1 MHVIDNHSPPYLWRQ
16 GLPHE
21 PRAPH
26 QIVQLASLHQR
37 SPVSTSCALG
47 LQLSPYVH
55 PAFTWMLGIWTRV
68 FTLAWPIL
76 NLWGTALNL
85 CFLVTFSWVKSY
97 LETQNVTVINLE
109 ADMIRPGAHCVT
121 CLPFFSTKPPDTWV
135 RAMRISL
142 KLTGNLNSGSSLNQK
157 WQLGVEKKNCLGNS
171 RSFAASWGLRMVA
184 LGAFKT
190 SWNPL
195 Q

>member
-1 MHVIDNHSPPYLWRQ
+1 MCVYTCSHVYVCMCRCMHVIDNHSPPYLWRQ

-47 LQLSPYVH
+47 LQLSPYAH

-68 FTLAWPIL
+68 FTLAWQIL

-97 LETQNVTVINLE
+97 LETQNVTVIKQE
-109 ADMIRPGAHCVT
+109 ADMIRRGPIVWLA
-121 CLPFFSTKPPDTWV
+121 CLSFLQNLQILESEPCASPW
-135 RAMRISL
+135 SL
-142 KLTGNLNSGSSLNQK
+142 L
-157 WQLGVEKKNCLGNS
+157 EI
-171 RSFAASWGLRMVA
+171 
-184 LGAFKT
+184 
-190 SWNPL
+190 
-195 Q
+195 